1 MNIQFSIKY
10 RYHYISVSNELDDT
24 KEETIIHSDGKIIAR
39 RYDHHGP
46 SGHYRIIEKA
56 AAHADPE
63 EIKQLFSDLMDII
76 HSHNDYSPMIMD
88 ADAEIVLEEAGL
100 KISADAFLSKGEKS
114 CDMLLSTFLKQVP
127 LTWQST
133 ILKK

>member
-1 MNIQFSIKY
+1 MNNRFSIKY
-10 RYHYISVSNELDDT
+10 KFHYYSILNRSDDT
-24 KEETIIHSDGKIIAR
+24 KEETIIQSDGKIVAR

-46 SGHYRIIEKA
+46 NGHYRIIEKA

-63 EIKQLFSDLMDII
+63 EIQQLFSDLMDII
-76 HSHNDYSPMIMD
+76 HTHDEFQPLIMD

-100 KISADAFLSKGEKS
+100 KISADAFLSKDEKS